1 MDEHFVTTVETA
13 LTRAGVCHAGATLL
27 LALSGGADSVALL
40 HALCAIRARR
50 ALIIRAAHVEHGLRG
65 ESSLADAAFC
75 EQLCRSLDVPFTC
88 DHAALPGGMNAPG
101 AEARARDARYA
112 LLLRRAREC
121 KAVALLTAHH
131 QDDQAETVLA
141 RLLRGSGARGLSGMR
156 ERTTRDGV
164 AIVRPLLTVSKQA
177 LLNALGDLPYRTD
190 ESNLTPCCQRNRLR
204 AEMLPLFTRE
214 NPRACE
220 HIAQSAALLAM
231 DDAYLSELAE
241 TLLRASLYREP
252 PLFCLRAA
260 PVADAPDAVKVR
272 VLRAFV
278 QAGVQALA
286 TGGDVHADAVSAE
299 IGELSGEIGELTAG
313 DTLALRALL
322 RAPVGTALNLPYQL
336 RALKGAAHL
345 HLTRMGGEPLS
356 PLPAQ
361 SPVPLRPGMR
371 QTALGAFRF
380 SAKPYDPLRD
390 APPDGLTTVAL
401 PDALLAGCELRTAL
415 AGDRITPFGASGGK
429 LLRRYLTDRK
439 LDAPF
444 RAAIPLV
451 CAGDRALWVCG
462 VGAAE
467 TTRLGDAPATLLTL
481 MDIPPWLPPTTAA
494 ITPTAKE

>member
-75 EQLCRSLDVPFTC
+75 EQMCRSLDVPFTC
-88 DHAALPGGMNAPG
+88 DHAALPGGMIAPG

-141 RLLRGSGARGLSGMR
+141 HLLRGSGARGLSGMR

-164 AIVRPLLTVSKQA
+164 AMVRPLLTVSKQA

-204 AEMLPLFTRE
+204 A
-214 NPRACE
+214 
-220 HIAQSAALLAM
+220 
-231 DDAYLSELAE
+231 
-241 TLLRASLYREP
+241 
-252 PLFCLRAA
+252 A
-260 PVADAPDAVKVR
+260 PMADAPDAVKVR

-286 TGGDVHADAVSAE
+286 TGGDAYADAVPAE
-299 IGELSGEIGELTAG
+299 IGQLTGEIGELTAG
-313 DTLALRALL
+313 DTLALCALL

-336 RALKGAAHL
+336 RALRGAAHL

-356 PLPAQ
+356 PSPVKR
-361 SPVPLRPGMR
+361 PVPLRPGMR
-371 QTALGAFRF
+371 QMALGAFRF
-380 SAKPYDPLRD
+380 SAKPYEPHRD

-401 PDALLAGCELRTAL
+401 PDALLAGCDLRTAL
-415 AGDRITPFGASGGK
+415 AGDRITPFGAPGGK

-467 TTRLGDAPATLLTL
+467 ATRLGDAPATLLTL